1 MTEIGY
7 PGPITVRSYIP
18 IGAQGS
24 IRLAQPGADQGGIAE
39 AVAAA
44 LEGNNPGLEPQA

>member
-1 MTEIGY
+1 MDY
-7 PGPITVRSYIP
+7 PITVRSYIP
-18 IGAQGS
+18 VGG
-24 IRLAQPGADQGGIAE
+24 RENTHPGLSAVDQGGIAE